1 MNRLI
6 IDGYSL
12 LYRDPALDKL
22 RQGDFRKARET
33 VIRRIDRLSS
43 ALAPL
48 VELVFDGRDQGSR
61 EQISTTVLHL
71 VYSPAP
77 RTADS
82 LIEEMVASAPDA
94 ANICVVT
101 SDRLER
107 DVVTASGAEAM
118 SCAAFLERLD
128 DLERTVSRAL
138 KSAGTRRRFTL
149 GDAFPPP

>member
-1 MNRLI
+1 MNRLL

-22 RQGDFRKARET
+22 RLGDFRKARES

-61 EQISTTVLHL
+61 EQVDVSSLHL
-71 VYSPAP
+71 IYSPAP

-82 LIEEMVASAPDA
+82 LIEEMVAASPDPV
-94 ANICVVT
+94 NICVVT

-107 DVVTASGAEAM
+107 DVVTAAGAEAM

-128 DLERTVSRAL
+128 ELERNVSRTL
-138 KSAGTRRRFTL
+138 KTSAATKRFTL
-149 GDAFPPP
+149 GDAFPHS

>member
-1 MNRLI
+1 MNRLL

-22 RQGDFRKARET
+22 RQGDFRKARES

-61 EQISTTVLHL
+61 EQISTTALHL

-82 LIEEMVASAPDA
+82 LIEEMVAASPDPV
-94 ANICVVT
+94 NICVVT

-107 DVVTASGAEAM
+107 DVVTAAGAEAM

-128 DLERTVSRAL
+128 ELERTVSRTL
-138 KSAGTRRRFTL
+138 KSSTSRQRFTL
-149 GDAFPPP
+149 GDAFPQG